1 MMMMM
6 TRTKLTQLVPL
17 THFPKC
23 SLKTA
28 ANCRGP
34 QVELPEELSK
44 NVIVLSCDST
54 AKGGVCDVYVVG
66 TNHSSKESSKQVEDI
81 IKFLKPETVFLELCS
96 SRQHI
101 LYREKLK
108 VPTEEDMIA
117 MWKKKR
123 NIFAILHSWYI
134 AERANELEVYPG
146 AEFRSGYREAKK
158 YGGKVVLGD
167 RQQHITLKRTW
178 RKLPLKHIIRLFN
191 SPEIN
196 FSDFSSIS
204 DYAKRRQILSELLPT
219 VMETIVHERD
229 KYMSHTLL
237 RVASQN
243 RSVVAVVGRGHLQ
256 GIKKNWKQPIK
267 MQDLVI
273 IPPPKLPIPVMRL
286 FAYVG
291 IVVAGVTIITKTY
304 L

>member
-1 MMMMM
+1 MS
-6 TRTKLTQLVPL
+6 TE
-17 THFPKC
+17 
-23 SLKTA
+23 
-28 ANCRGP
+28 RGP
-34 QVELPEELSK
+34 QLELPEELSK

-66 TNHSSKESSKQVEDI
+66 TNHISKESSKQVEDI

-96 SRQHI
+96 SREHI

-117 MWKKKR
+117 MWKKKH
-123 NIFAILHSWYI
+123 NIFAILHSWFI
-134 AERANELEVYPG
+134 AELANELDVYPG

-158 YGGKVVLGD
+158 YGAKVALGD

-178 RKLPLKHIIRLFN
+178 RKLPLMHIIRLFN
-191 SPEIN
+191 PFYYQEIN
-196 FSDFSSIS
+196 FSDPLSSS
-204 DYAKRRQILSELLPT
+204 DYVKRRQILSELLPT

-267 MQDLVI
+267 MQDLLT
-273 IPPPKLPIPVMRL
+273 IPPPKPPIPVMRI

-291 IVVAGVTIITKTY
+291 IVVAGMTIITKTY